1 MTIDDINEA
10 IVDVIEQLEDIQ
22 SHEDVLLLECEAV
35 VDTEL
40 IADAMLALKELHEQI
55 NA

>member
-1 MTIDDINEA
+1 MTVDDINVA
-10 IVDVIEQLEDIQ
+10 IKDVIEQLEDVQ
-22 SHEDVLLLECEAV
+22 RHENMLLLECEAV

-40 IADAMLALKELHEQI
+40 IADAMLALKELYEQI